1 MGIDV
6 TKLRVL
12 KKRKETNK
20 PESTVYGPVSSWRL
34 GRSLGIDML
43 CSDQKSCNF
52 NCVYCQLGSEIP
64 LKTERKEFVS
74 IKQLTDDLK
83 TVENIAINWITFSGM
98 GEPTLAANLGTA
110 IKTVKSILDFPV
122 AVLTNGSFINH
133 EDVRKDLALADM
145 VVAKLD
151 APDESLFK
159 SINKP
164 NEDIKFAKILQGWQQ
179 FRMEYKGKLAVSIML
194 TDLNKKQIY
203 HLQYMTR
210 ALLPDQVQINTPLRS
225 CGIEPLPGTEIQSL
239 AKTWFWNFKDVI
251 NVYEAEKMGVTPLN
265 AKETELRNPT
275 RICDSSNTT
284 KLLGIDD
291 KK

>member
-1 MGIDV
+1 MEINIG
-6 TKLRVL
+6 KLRAL
-12 KKRKETNK
+12 KKRKENNIPK
-20 PESTVYGPVSSWRL
+20 STVYGPVSSWRL

-52 NCVYCQLGSEIP
+52 DCIYCQLGSEIP

-74 IKQLTDDLK
+74 INRLTDDLK
-83 TVENIAINWITFSGM
+83 NVENIAIDWVTFSGM
-98 GEPTLAANLGTA
+98 GEPTLAVNLGTA
-110 IKTVKSILDFPV
+110 IKTVKSILDLPV
-122 AVLTNGSFINH
+122 AVLTNGSFVSH
-133 EDVRKDLALADM
+133 EDVRRDLALADL

-159 SINKP
+159 SINRP
-164 NEDIKFAKILQGWQQ
+164 DEEIEFAKILQGWQQ
-179 FRMEYKGKLAVSIML
+179 FRMEYKGKLAVSMML

-203 HLQYMTR
+203 HLQYMAR

-225 CGIEPLPGTEIQSL
+225 CGIEPLPATEIQSL

-251 NVYEAEKMGVTPLN
+251 NVYEGEKMEVIPLN
-265 AKETELRNPT
+265 TKETELRHPT
-275 RICDSSNTT
+275 KICDSSSSTESVV
-284 KLLGIDD
+284 IDN